1 VGLQFLEDV
10 VWGERDVLLIDTP
23 PGTSDEQI
31 STIEHLRAAG
41 CALAGAVVVTTP
53 QEVAVADVRKEIS
66 FCHKMQ
72 VRARRAPR
80 AAPSP
85 RGAEGGGGT
94 LQVPVLGV
102 VENMAGFVC
111 PCCEEVT
118 DIFSRGG
125 GEALAAARGA
135 PFLGR
140 LPLDPRVA
148 SCMDAGVP
156 LATVCTDAEPRA
168 GRRASAAAS

>member
-1 VGLQFLEDV
+1 
-10 VWGERDVLLIDTP
+10 
-23 PGTSDEQI
+23 
-31 STIEHLRAAG
+31 
-41 CALAGAVVVTTP
+41 
-53 QEVAVADVRKEIS
+53 
-66 FCHKMQ
+66 
-72 VRARRAPR
+72 
-80 AAPSP
+80 
-85 RGAEGGGGT
+85 